1 MNFVKSILLKSKLF
15 VCSFSF
21 CLLKKLVAIL
31 NNIGLICRFGELNN
45 TSWVLGPAIPSTLSP
60 LFLWNFFTASIV
72 EYP

>member
-21 CLLKKLVAIL
+21 CLLKKLVAIF

-45 TSWVLGPAIPSTLSP
+45 TSWVLGPAIPSH
-60 LFLWNFFTASIV
+60 
-72 EYP
+72 